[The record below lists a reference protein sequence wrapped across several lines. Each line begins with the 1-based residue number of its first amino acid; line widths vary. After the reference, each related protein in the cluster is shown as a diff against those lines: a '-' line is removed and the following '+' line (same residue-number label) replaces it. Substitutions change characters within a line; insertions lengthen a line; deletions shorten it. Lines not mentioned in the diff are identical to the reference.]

1 MPIVNGKYESPIW
14 ENNQPPAMDAA
25 EMQAIT
31 DSVEESIHALGDYT
45 TPAQKMGLTGDLSV
59 GASLGVLANIGNV
72 HVWRK
77 TVVTEEE
84 IPAGYRLVDDT
95 TNRNNVGDQT
105 VSNALIFLIGDT
117 TAELKYSTEITV
129 NENGVVNLNSVIS
142 TNSVPSP
149 VTVLNGKY
157 IQLRYSFGKG
167 PVNLDTN
174 KIYYIPSDA
183 TVTLNSNNNGWI
195 LVNKLQYVD
204 AYPAVPPGTH
214 VTYLTSV
221 NRNAY
226 QEGDDAKEAGYAL
239 GRIVKVTLGMS
250 NTNDGT
256 GVDWR
261 YSDSVVV
268 NSDGVVSLGGNPT
281 QLILA
286 SWDTPDVC
294 DVLKGKFACPVTT
307 GSRFSTNEVVFFPN
321 DTVFSKS
328 SVSGGHVAI
337 NAEQYQIVTGSP
349 AIPAGTTIEYLGVLG
364 DPGKQI
370 VFGEFIGDN
379 TAGRE
384 IKLGFKPSMVVLIPH
399 SYINLRIDLGTTDT
413 PFWCMVPGCDY
424 ETSAYPLS
432 EEYMYITEKGFI
444 VSYDSDASEIYWN
457 QQYKS
462 YYYLALE

>member
-1 MPIVNGKYESPIW
+1 
-14 ENNQPPAMDAA
+14 
-25 EMQAIT
+25 MQAMVAGIFPVDFNGINKDGWT
-31 DSVEESIHALGDYT
+31 QLGTLLNKANLLSDT
-45 TPAQKMGLTGDLSV
+45 VISTLGLSTGVNSTPNDAFN
-59 GASLGVLANIGNV
+59 VLANIGNV

-77 TVVTEEE
+77 TVKTDEK
-84 IPAGYRLVDDT
+84 IPATYSLGPEEGKAALTYPQTPSTQASFHYGKTITVDDNGT
-95 TNRNNVGDQT
+95 ITINGEQT
-105 VSNALIFLIGDT
+105 LS
-117 TAELKYSTEITV
+117 
-129 NENGVVNLNSVIS
+129 LNSDDSSVQKGNNLKGNFFYCDPSS
-142 TNSVPSP
+142 TIGGENEFE
-149 VTVLNGKY
+149 T
-157 IQLRYSFGKG
+157 G
-167 PVNLDTN
+167 PGNV
-174 KIYYIPSDA
+174 YFIPSDA
-183 TVTLNSNNNGWI
+183 TISREPDTYLGGVIYTSKYQE
-195 LVNKLQYVD
+195 VRAV
-204 AYPAVPPGTH
+204 PAVPPGTH

-286 SWDTPDVC
+286 SRDTPDVC